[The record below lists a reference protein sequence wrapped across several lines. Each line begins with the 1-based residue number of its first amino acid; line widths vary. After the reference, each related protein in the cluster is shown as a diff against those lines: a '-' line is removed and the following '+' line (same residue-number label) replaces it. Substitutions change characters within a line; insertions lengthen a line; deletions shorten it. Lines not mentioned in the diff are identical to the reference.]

1 MGRPTPR
8 RRGAKQPSGRL
19 THGKR
24 TGRNENFRYMNRSVT
39 HAVGAFIGVLFIG
52 YVLIFRPPVQVTVSQ
67 EAVYALATVLSGA
80 ALEVVRLR
88 RHRR

>member
-1 MGRPTPR
+1 
-8 RRGAKQPSGRL
+8 
-19 THGKR
+19 
-24 TGRNENFRYMNRSVT
+24 MNRSVT